1 MARPIPHELE
11 KQIGDTL
18 KSLIAR
24 ESITQQILAD
34 DMRESLET
42 INRICNAIH
51 APRHDL
57 IVKFADY
64 FEVSIDEIYGRANTC
79 ENCEKLVCQV
89 AETCIDQKLAN

>member
-1 MARPIPHELE
+1 MARPIPHEL
-11 KQIGDTL
+11 KKRIGDTL

-24 ESITQQILAD
+24 EGITQQILAD

-57 IVKFADY
+57 IVKFSDY
-64 FEVSIDEIYGRANTC
+64 FKVSIDEIYGRTNNC
-79 ENCEKLVCQV
+79 NCEKLVCQV
-89 AETCIDQKLAN
+89 TETCVDQKLAN